1 LRNGEG
7 KAVARNFLNS
17 IRLLEDRLDSEL
29 ERSASPL
36 GRIIGRIALV
46 ISGAVLGLVL
56 IVVGIS
62 RSDQATIA
70 FEAGTVTAASFAP
83 PDESEIPEG
92 PLGDAIIRGKAIFD
106 NPGVNAAAYVG
117 NAMACKNCHLDSGR
131 RAGSSPMWS
140 AWGKYPQYRNKNKS
154 INTMEDRIMGCFR
167 YSMNAPASAS
177 GAPPPAG
184 SDIYRDLQT
193 YFHWLATG
201 APTGKDMVGAGYPEL
216 ELTSTGYD
224 PQRGAPLYDQYCSG
238 CHGPEGQGAIQPDG
252 TVVYPP
258 LWGNESYNWGA
269 GMARVDL
276 AARFIKANMPFD
288 RPGTLTSQEAWDIAA
303 FMDSQERPRDPRQT
317 GSIDDN
323 AKRSFAGQESFYGK
337 IVDGHQLGSGGGAR

>member
-1 LRNGEG
+1 MRNGEG

-167 YSMNAPASAS
+167 YSM
-177 GAPPPAG
+177 
-184 SDIYRDLQT
+184 
-193 YFHWLATG
+193 
-201 APTGKDMVGAGYPEL
+201 
-216 ELTSTGYD
+216 
-224 PQRGAPLYDQYCSG
+224 
-238 CHGPEGQGAIQPDG
+238 
-252 TVVYPP
+252 
-258 LWGNESYNWGA
+258 
-269 GMARVDL
+269 
-276 AARFIKANMPFD
+276 
-288 RPGTLTSQEAWDIAA
+288 
-303 FMDSQERPRDPRQT
+303 
-317 GSIDDN
+317 
-323 AKRSFAGQESFYGK
+323 
-337 IVDGHQLGSGGGAR
+337 

>member
-1 LRNGEG
+1 M
-7 KAVARNFLNS
+7 ARNFLNS
-17 IRLLEDRLDSEL
+17 IHLVEDRLDIEL

-36 GRIIGRIALV
+36 VRTIGRIALV
-46 ISGAVLGLVL
+46 ISGAVLGIVL
-56 IVVGIS
+56 MVVGIS
-62 RSDQATIA
+62 RNDQATRA
-70 FEAGTVTAASFAP
+70 FAAGTVTAESFSP

-117 NAMACKNCHLDSGR
+117 NSMACSNCHLDSGR
-131 RAGSSPMWS
+131 RAGSSPMWA
-140 AWGKYPQYRNKNKS
+140 AWGNYPKYRNKNKS

-167 YSMNAPASAS
+167 YSMNAPASSS

-201 APTGKDMVGAGYPEL
+201 APTGKDIVGSGYPEL
-216 ELTSTGYD
+216 ELTSAGYD

-238 CHGPEGQGAIQPDG
+238 CHGPQGKGAIQPDG
-252 TVVYPP
+252 KVVYPP

-288 RPGTLTSQEAWDIAA
+288 NPGTLTSQEAWDIAA
-303 FMDSQERPRDPRQT
+303 FVDSQERPRDPRQT
-317 GSIDDN
+317 GSIEDN
-323 AKRSFAGQESFYGK
+323 AKRSFAGQETFYGK
-337 IVDGHQLGSGGGAR
+337 TVDGRQLGSGGGDAR